1 MPKKTIKKDPYSDID
16 EEGYNTDSEFGD
28 RQVSAQTFLE
38 GAKACPQDLDDSASS
53 HDDSALGVSLIES
66 GISSLAIGNISYI
79 HDDTSDEED
88 EEADVSTLSLDTY
101 PNPSEITDLDIHH
114 SFALQEMGLRILKS
128 APLRSAYFRIKPKY
142 LSDRE
147 VSVDKAKSILEK
159 SITDMFSAM
168 YEKKE
173 SLTKEISKLKGKK
186 AQAQKSYDKIEEKKP
201 VKFNKESKLDYK
213 ENLSESKQKLKQID
227 SKLKSK
233 SKESHVLEDLLSKIE
248 KFKLKLF
255 VDCSKEI
262 EELLSDPLLFTIK
275 ANQSP
280 FKAIKEQVETFV
292 NKNGKL
298 KKYIIKSHI
307 KQREAELKNKVKNLY
322 TEVGSISKAQLVKKQ
337 VLNFLEGSKDIY
349 SKALLESYNA
359 TQSAE
364 SSSKFLKRAT
374 EKVPYYCDSIFL
386 DEHSIMRDMRL
397 GLDLPRITLDD
408 MTKFTPSELVGENTS
423 HSIAFLTHLRLTH
436 CSDRRSIKDI
446 NSADK
451 HEGLEVARGWKFNPV
466 KTDTVIENKRIY
478 DSGSVSAVV
487 KYPHDSNYSALFS
500 KLKGFCELE
509 KISES
514 EAAFAIKS
522 LLKNGSVGDNL
533 NITQGFQKFLMILT
547 YHLFGVEAARHPA
560 ALIHHA
566 MAINLVELD
575 IEVSFKDVFD
585 LLPMSIERA
594 VPVCRLLQFIFS
606 KEEEPLTYKYDGAT
620 NAMSKENSSEVK
632 SFLKKEK
639 ALLEKWITET
649 LSTYPDFDAEKN
661 AFDLEIAEAV
671 SDLCMDF
678 FEVNP
683 TGEVITTED

>member
-28 RQVSAQTFLE
+28 SQVSAQTFLE

-66 GISSLAIGNISYI
+66 GISSLAIGDISYI

-186 AQAQKSYDKIEEKKP
+186 AQAQKSYDKIKKKKP
-201 VKFNKESKLDYK
+201 VEYNKESKLDYK
-213 ENLSESKQKLKQID
+213 GELSESKQKLKQID
-227 SKLKSK
+227 SSLKSK
-233 SKESHVLEDLLSKIE
+233 NKESHWLEVLLSKIE
-248 KFKLKLF
+248 KFKIKLF
-255 VDCSKEI
+255 VDCRQEI
-262 EELLSDPLLFTIK
+262 EELLSDPLLFTTK
-275 ANQSP
+275 ANQAP
-280 FKAIKEQVETFV
+280 FKAIKEQLETFV
-292 NKNGKL
+292 KTDDRL

-322 TEVGSISKAQLVKKQ
+322 TEGGSISKAQGVKKQ
-337 VLNFLEGSKDIY
+337 VLDFLGSSEDIY
-349 SKALLESYNA
+349 SNALLESYNA

-364 SSSKFLKRAT
+364 SSSKFLKRVRK
-374 EKVPYYCDSIFL
+374 KVCSSDEIFL
-386 DEHSIMRDMRL
+386 DEYSIMRDMRL
-397 GLDLPRITLDD
+397 ALDLPRITLDD
-408 MTKFTPSELVGENTS
+408 MTKFTPLELVGENTS

-446 NSADK
+446 NYADK

-620 NAMSKENSSEVK
+620 NAISKENSSEVK

-671 SDLCMDF
+671 SDLCIDF
-678 FEVNP
+678 FEINP